1 MNSFW
6 GDIIKMDKVNSKEI
20 TNNSEQI
27 KNSKMYKKMNPGR
40 LINYQQ
46 NDGTK

>member
-20 TNNSEQI
+20 TSNSGQI
-27 KNSKMYKKMNPGR
+27 KNSKMYKK
-40 LINYQQ
+40 
-46 NDGTK
+46 